1 MRGCP
6 SSLMP
11 AYQQSQVDINFS
23 GDFKGSFLAGTRGK
37 SPLTGTL
44 LPTHAHV
51 WSVVRLLDLLIC
63 RFLVL
68 FMFPFVELSH

>member
-51 WSVVRLLDLLIC
+51 GGC
-63 RFLVL
+63 GET
-68 FMFPFVELSH
+68 P